1 MEEINRNKRI
11 AKNTAFMYFRM
22 IVLMLISLYTVR
34 IVLKNL
40 GVEDYG
46 IYNLIGGVVVLFS
59 FISNSSGAA
68 TQRFLN
74 FAMGKENPGE
84 VQHVYSASIIIH
96 ICVALIFVQI
106 NHHLTV

>member
-11 AKNTAFMYFRM
+11 AKNTAFMYIRM
-22 IVLMLISLYTVR
+22 LVLMLISLYTVR
-34 IVLKNL
+34 VVLKYL

-46 IYNLIGGVVVLFS
+46 IYNLIGGIVGLFA

-74 FAMGKENPGE
+74 FAMGKEDSTE
-84 VQHVYSASIIIH
+84 VKHV
-96 ICVALIFVQI
+96 
-106 NHHLTV
+106 